1 MLVRLLTVVICLIE
15 IHSICRAETA
25 VPVRRDK
32 PKNYAALSAENKTIE
47 FGPFILKAEELNIWV
62 SRDDQN
68 VIRLKGDAQ
77 VLCGETRLKAETINL
92 NYKDEHDLR
101 IELKGNVKIENER
114 DQLRMSAQHACL
126 EYKKRF
132 LSLTS
137 SKHETVSL
145 IRTQNEQTTEITAT
159 HILMRYKDLQ
169 TMLVQPIENVNI
181 NERQATL
188 KDTVRVAT
196 TEPSQFDFFDQIAI
210 AQINLFSHDWGV
222 EARKPYVR
230 N

>member
-1 MLVRLLTVVICLIE
+1 MLIRYLTVVICLLE
-15 IHSICRAETA
+15 IHSFCRAEYA
-25 VPVRRDK
+25 APVRIGK
-32 PKNYAALSAENKTIE
+32 PKNYAALSAETKTLK

-62 SRDDQN
+62 TRDDRN
-68 VIRLKGDAQ
+68 LISLKGDAR
-77 VLCGETRLKAETINL
+77 VLCGETRLEAETINL

-101 IELKGNVKIENER
+101 IELKGNVMIENER

-126 EYKKRF
+126 EYDKRF

-137 SKHETVSL
+137 SKHGTVSL
-145 IRTQNEQTTEITAT
+145 IRTQNQQTTEITAT

-169 TMLVQPIENVNI
+169 TMLVHPIENVKI
-181 NERQATL
+181 NERQATR
-188 KDTVRVAT
+188 KDTVRIAT
-196 TEPSQFDFFDQIAI
+196 TEPSQFDFFNQIAI
-210 AQINLFSHDWGV
+210 AQIKLFSHDWGV